1 VPRFESPVDMTGSK
15 IVNLADPADPQDA
28 ATKAYVDAS
37 AGGGGDVSGPASS
50 ADNAIARFDGTTGKL
65 IQNSTATVSDA
76 GVIGAAAAAV
86 TEYVDVVLPAGTP
99 ANPAANTLRVYV
111 VAGTG
116 LVAKDSA
123 GAVAPLTHPNQS
135 ANRVFA
141 GPTSGGA
148 ALPAFRA
155 LVAAD
160 LPTFV
165 GAGGSAAKGAVP
177 SPGATAHPNQE
188 YVLLED
194 ATWGKNLGGYLGSS
208 YVSTN
213 QTTAS
218 ATATDLATTQHISFT
233 LDEAADVLIQAS
245 CVTYNPT
252 SAAVNTM
259 YVDVDGAD
267 TGAAYEMYGSNKFVH
282 MVLQITA
289 SLAAGAHTVKLQFGT
304 NAGTGNFQLRGIVIW
319 RVS

>member
-1 VPRFESPVDMTGSK
+1 MPRVESPLDMTGSK
-15 IVNLADPADPQDA
+15 ITNLADPTAPQDA
-28 ATKAYVDAS
+28 ATKAYVDAT
-37 AGGGGDVSGPASS
+37 AGGGDVEGPASS
-50 ADNAIARFDGTTGKL
+50 ADNAIARYDGTTGKL
-65 IQNSTATVSDA
+65 IQNSAATINDA
-76 GVIGAAAAAV
+76 GAIGAVAV
-86 TEYVDVVLPAGTP
+86 GVTDYVDFVLPAGTP

-116 LVAKDSA
+116 LVAKDST
-123 GAVAPLTHPNQS
+123 GATAPLTHGNQS

-155 LVAAD
+155 LAAAD

-188 YVLLED
+188 YILLED

-208 YVSTN
+208 YVGTN
-213 QTTAS
+213 QTTTS
-218 ATATDLATTQHISFT
+218 ATATDLATTQHVSVP
-233 LDEAADVLIQAS
+233 LDEACDVLIEAS

-252 SAAVNTM
+252 ASAVNVLTI
-259 YVDVDGAD
+259 DVDGSD
-267 TGAAYEMYGSNKFVH
+267 TGASYEMFGSNKQVQ
-282 MVLQITA
+282 MVLRITA
-289 SLAAGAHTVKLQFGT
+289 SLSAGNHTIKLQFAT
-304 NAGTGNFQLRGIVIW
+304 NAGTGNFSNRTINVW
-319 RVS
+319 RIS